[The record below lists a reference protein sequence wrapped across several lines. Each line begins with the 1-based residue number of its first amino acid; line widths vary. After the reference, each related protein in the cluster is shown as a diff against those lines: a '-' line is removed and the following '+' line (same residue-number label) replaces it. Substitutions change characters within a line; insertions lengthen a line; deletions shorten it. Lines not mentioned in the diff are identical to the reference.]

1 MVIFDLYFQAAII
14 KAEEVHKMI
23 NNSLVMI
30 SNAEPYAHK
39 YENNQIVQEKQ
50 AGGLTTGLDPLM
62 QNLDNSIWIAWA
74 RGEADFKVTDKNN
87 SIKVPDENGYKL
99 KRINLDKTEED
110 GFYYGFSN
118 QTLWPICHNFITKAN
133 FSPINWQIYKNVNK
147 KYAKAALAEMNG
159 DEMIWVQD
167 YQLSLVPK
175 YIKEKNPN
183 AKIAHFWHIP
193 WPPAEIFN
201 IIPWRREILESLLS
215 NDLIGFHTES
225 QAINFLETAKKNG
238 AKINYNKNSNVLGIV
253 EFNNHKTQIAALPL
267 GIDFAG
273 LNKKS
278 QSKEIIG
285 RAKDLKKDYS
295 ASRLLVAVDRLD
307 YTKGITQRLQA
318 VDKFLEKF
326 PEYKEEITLIQR
338 IAPSR
343 VDIPEYEDMED
354 EIDRTIGDINGRY
367 QTADWQPIVY
377 YKGSVPQDELLP
389 YFLAA
394 DAALI
399 TPLIDGLNLVSKE
412 YIAIKENGQL
422 ILSEFAGAANQLKGA
437 ILTNPYDIEATAK
450 AIAKA
455 INPNDKVKKARYQQM
470 YKIVKNQ
477 DINWWRDKFLKTWN
491 DIYEK

>member
-1 MVIFDLYFQAAII
+1 
-14 KAEEVHKMI
+14 MI
-23 NNSLVMI
+23 NKSLVMI

-39 YENNQIVQEKQ
+39 YENDKIVQEKQ
-50 AGGLTTGLDPLM
+50 PGGLTTGLDPLM
-62 QNLDNSIWIAWA
+62 QELDNSIWIAWA
-74 RGEADFKVTDKNN
+74 RGEADFEITDKNN
-87 SIKVPDENGYKL
+87 SIKVPDQNGYKL
-99 KRINLDKTEED
+99 KRIKLDKTEEK

-147 KYAKAALAEMNG
+147 KYARAALAEING

-175 YIKEKNPN
+175 YIKEENPN
-183 AKIAHFWHIP
+183 AKVALFWHIP

-201 IIPWRREILESLLS
+201 TIPWRREILEGLLA

-225 QAINFLETAKKNG
+225 QAINFLETARKNG
-238 AKINYNKNSNVLGIV
+238 AEIDCNDQSNTIGTVKY
-253 EFNNHKTQIAALPL
+253 NNHKTQVIALPL
-267 GIDFAG
+267 GVDFAG
-273 LNKKS
+273 LNKKA
-278 QSKEIIG
+278 QSKKIKGKAE
-285 RAKDLKKDYS
+285 DLKKYYS
-295 ASRLLVAVDRLD
+295 VNRLLVAVDRLD
-307 YTKGITQRLQA
+307 YTKGIIQRLQA
-318 VDKFLEKF
+318 IDKLLEKY

-338 IAPSR
+338 VAPSR
-343 VDIPEYEDMED
+343 GHINEYKEMEN

-412 YIAIKENGQL
+412 YIAVKENGQL
-422 ILSEFAGAANQLKGA
+422 ILSEFAGAATQLEGA
-437 ILTNPYDIEATAK
+437 ILTNPYDIEATAE

-455 INPNDKVKKARYQQM
+455 ISSKEKVKQARHDQM
-470 YKIVKNQ
+470 RAIVQNQ
-477 DINWWRDKFLKTWN
+477 DINWWRDKFLKIWN
-491 DIYEK
+491 EIYEKSN

>member
-1 MVIFDLYFQAAII
+1 
-14 KAEEVHKMI
+14 MI
-23 NNSLVMI
+23 NKSLVMI

-39 YENNQIVQEKQ
+39 YYNNKIVQEKQ
-50 AGGLTTGLDPLM
+50 PGGLTTGLDPLM
-62 QNLDNSIWIAWA
+62 QDLDNSVWVAWA
-74 RGEADFKVTDKNN
+74 RGEADFEVTDKNN

-99 KRINLDKTEED
+99 KRISLDKTEEN

-147 KYAKAALAEMNG
+147 KYAKAALAEING

-175 YIKEKNPN
+175 YIKEENPE

-193 WPPAEIFN
+193 WPPFEIFN
-201 IIPWRREILESLLS
+201 TIPWRREILEGLLAA
-215 NDLIGFHTES
+215 DLIGFHTKN
-225 QAINFLETAKKNG
+225 QAKNFIETARKNG
-238 AKINYNKNSNVLGIV
+238 AEVNYNNKSDFIGVIDY
-253 EFNNHKTQIAALPL
+253 NNHKTQVIALPL
-267 GIDFAG
+267 GIDFNG
-273 LNKKS
+273 LNQKAK
-278 QSKEIIG
+278 SKEVKG
-285 RAKDLKKDYS
+285 KAEDLKKYYS
-295 ASRLLVAVDRLD
+295 ANRLLVAVDRLD

-318 VDKFLEKF
+318 IDKLLEKY

-343 VDIPEYEDMED
+343 VHIPEYEEMEN

-399 TPLIDGLNLVSKE
+399 TPLIDGLNLVAKE
-412 YIAIKENGQL
+412 YIAVKENGQL
-422 ILSEFAGAANQLKGA
+422 ILSDFAGSANQLEGP
-437 ILTNPYDIEATAK
+437 IFTNPYDIDATAQ

-455 INPNDKVKKARYQQM
+455 ISSKEKVKEARYQQM
-470 YKIVKNQ
+470 LKIVKSQ

-491 DIYEK
+491 GIYEK

>member
-1 MVIFDLYFQAAII
+1 
-14 KAEEVHKMI
+14 MI

-39 YENNQIVQEKQ
+39 YKDNNIVQEKQ
-50 AGGLTTGLDPLM
+50 PGGLTTGLDPLM
-62 QNLDNSIWIAWA
+62 QNLDNCTWVAWA
-74 RGEADFKVTDKNN
+74 RGEADFEVTDKNN

-99 KRINLDKTEED
+99 KRINLDKTEEN

-133 FSPINWQIYKNVNK
+133 FSPINWQIYKEVNK
-147 KYAKAALAEMNG
+147 KYAKSALAEING

-175 YIKEKNPN
+175 FIKEENPD

-201 IIPWRREILESLLS
+201 TIPWRREILNGLLS

-225 QAINFLETAKKNG
+225 QAINFLETARKNG
-238 AKINYNKNSNVLGIV
+238 AKINYNSQADISGIV
-253 EFNNHKTQIAALPL
+253 EYNDHKTRVIALPL
-267 GIDFAG
+267 GIDFAR
-273 LNKKS
+273 LHKKA
-278 QSKEIIG
+278 QSKEIKG
-285 RAKDLKKDYS
+285 KAEDLKKYYS
-295 ASRLLVAVDRLD
+295 ANRLLVAVDRLD
-307 YTKGITQRLQA
+307 YTKGITQRLEA
-318 VDKFLEKF
+318 IDRLLEKY

-343 VDIPEYEDMED
+343 VHIEEYEEMED

-377 YKGSVPQDELLP
+377 YKGAVPQDELFP

-412 YIAIKENGQL
+412 YIAVKENGQL
-422 ILSEFAGAANQLKGA
+422 ILSEFAGAADQLEGA
-437 ILTNPYDIEATAK
+437 ILTNPYDIDATAE

-455 INPNDKVKKARYQQM
+455 ISSKEKVKKARYDQM
-470 YKIVKNQ
+470 SKIIKNK
-477 DINWWRDKFLKTWN
+477 DINWWRDNFLKNWK
-491 DIYEK
+491 DLYE